1 MRLHTLSR
9 RGCGLCELG
18 KYVEAKEDYVTAL
31 ALSEE
36 NASEG
41 GGGGALASA
50 ALSVDERTALQDDLG
65 RIEGVMHC
73 TAQKKAGDAAFGGG
87 DAVGA
92 IGLYTKAMEWAGGK
106 AGSLVTCLSN
116 RAACHIALG
125 DTANAV
131 VDCTAA
137 LDRLR
142 SSQGGGGAS
151 LAYGTVPPPGSDARR
166 LLELKLLVRRAHSHV
181 MSVGDGDGEGVGEE
195 EGGTGDKEEG
205 GGDEEGD
212 WECEFCAKGYATESE
227 CEKHEVNCPEN
238 QNGQGSTGEEGKEG
252 EDGTKQRTLGLALE
266 DYEAALCLDPTNE
279 TLRSDAAA
287 VRARLGLQAT
297 AVDMDSGL
305 DEAEAKEAARL
316 REWAEG
322 TEGGDGE
329 ERK

>member
-1 MRLHTLSR
+1 MWWLVVPTLRTQQSLSTPPPSFSHSMPPLSDPFLCPSLFPYLSLLQAERTRAHRMRLRTLSR

-18 KYVEAKEDYVTAL
+18 KYVEAKEDYVAAL

-41 GGGGALASA
+41 KGGGALASA

-65 RIEGVMHC
+65 RIEGLMHC

-92 IGLYTKAMEWAGGK
+92 IGLYTNAMEWAGGK

-125 DTANAV
+125 DTVNAV

-181 MSVGDGDGEGVGEE
+181 MSVGDGDDEGVDEE
-195 EGGTGDKEEG
+195 ER
-205 GGDEEGD
+205 
-212 WECEFCAKGYATESE
+212 
-227 CEKHEVNCPEN
+227 
-238 QNGQGSTGEEGKEG
+238 

-266 DYEAALCLDPTNE
+266 DYEAALCLDPTNA

-287 VRARLGLQAT
+287 VRARLGLQAAAADT
-297 AVDMDSGL
+297 DSGM

-316 REWAEG
+316 REWAEETG
-322 TEGGDGE
+322 EGDGE
-329 ERK
+329 KRK